1 MIKPLP
7 PDQHTILA
15 EALPDTPETVI
26 ATSQLR
32 LGMANAWV
40 VGEAADFETAVV
52 ENQKQPGEPII
63 FGQDAAR
70 IADVL
75 QHIAGWDCVNAAPA
89 LVPRLAPLIETKM
102 DCAVRLWVD
111 VYHTVTNPVSDFSLP
126 QVRLL
131 STADWSLL
139 ESAPPALQGP
149 NPRRALFEMQVAGAV
164 VDGRLVAVAQYVA
177 QSARYGEIGVH
188 TLPDYRKQ
196 GFATAVASLIARAI
210 QAQGRVP
217 VWSCGEGNAASLRVA
232 QKLGFTETTRRVYII
247 LDR

>member
-1 MIKPLP
+1 M
-7 PDQHTILA
+7 
-15 EALPDTPETVI
+15 

-32 LGMANAWV
+32 LGLANAWV

-52 ENQKQPGEPII
+52 VNQNQPGEPII

-75 QHIAGWDCVNAAPA
+75 QHIAGWDCVNVAPA
-89 LVPRLAPLIETKM
+89 LVSRLAPLIETKM
-102 DCAVRLWVD
+102 DCTVRLWRD
-111 VYHTVTNPVSDFSLP
+111 VYHTATNPVPNFSLP

-131 STADWSLL
+131 TTADWPLL
-139 ESAPPALQGP
+139 ESAPAGLQGP
-149 NPRRALFEMQVAGAV
+149 NPRRALFEMHVAGAV
-164 VDGRLVAVAQYVA
+164 VDDRLVAIAQYVA

-188 TLPDYRKQ
+188 TLPEYRRR
-196 GFATAVASLIARAI
+196 GFATAVASLIAQVI
-210 QAQGRVP
+210 QAQGRIP
-217 VWSCGEGNAASLRVA
+217 VWSCGEGNAPSLRVA